1 MTASDSV
8 EPTDDIEFILKD
20 IGGTF
25 GKFQIFNYALFA
37 VPMFLS
43 NFYILDYVF
52 LTLDLDYRYVWVD
65 EM

>member
-1 MTASDSV
+1 MTAPNS
-8 EPTDDIEFILKD
+8 EEKTDDIEFILED
-20 IGGTF
+20 IGSTF

-37 VPMFLS
+37 LPMFLS

-52 LTLDLDYRYVWVD
+52 LTLDLDYRYVSVD